1 MIVIDMDM
9 PKNCMDCPI
18 KCIKFYPNDDKS
30 CCPIKCDIE
39 DIKAEIKDEMDDIAC
54 GIMAKYSSDEAY
66 YNALGWALNVI
77 DKHIGKEQ
85 E

>member
-39 DIKAEIKDEMDDIAC
+39 DIEAEIAKCIHDKPYDELEQGVNIGLEDAIDI
-54 GIMAKYSSDEAY
+54 
-66 YNALGWALNVI
+66 I
-77 DKHIGKEQ
+77 DKHTKGE
-85 E
+85 